1 MEQTNMLKIEDL
13 SVYYGP
19 ICAIKKVD
27 LEVNKGEIVALIGSN
42 GAGKTT
48 LLNAVLGLQRAKGG
62 KIIFQGKDITKLSTD
77 KVVKAGI
84 SVVPEGRGMLANLTV
99 LENLQLGTYHNAPAF
114 SKNINKIY
122 ERFPILYDRKDQYAG
137 TLSGGEQQ
145 MLAISRAI
153 IGDPKLILL
162 DEPSL
167 ALSPAYVD
175 KIFKILVELKEE
187 GLTILLSEQNAR
199 KSLQYSDRGYVLDM
213 GATVMNGKSED
224 LAKDPAVISAYLGG
238 E

>member
-1 MEQTNMLKIEDL
+1 MEQTNMIKIEDL

-19 ICAIKKVD
+19 ICAIKRVD

-48 LLNAVLGLQRAKGG
+48 LINSILGLQRAKTG
-62 KIIFQGKDITKLSTD
+62 KITFDGKDITKLSTD
-77 KVVKAGI
+77 KVIKSGI
-84 SVVPEGRGMLANLTV
+84 AVVPEGRGMLANLTV

-122 ERFPILYDRKDQYAG
+122 ERFPILYDRRDQYAG

-153 IGDPKLILL
+153 IGDPKLVLL

-213 GATVMNGKSED
+213 GVTVMNGKSDE
-224 LAKDPAVISAYLGG
+224 LARDPAVISAYLGG